1 MRNLHGDLKKSKS
14 LLTRAYHF
22 LYLSL
27 TFIGFFCKVPKMKFG
42 FHISIAGGFS
52 KVAGRARARGC
63 ETIQLFSRNPRGWRY
78 APLEKEEV
86 EEFRSS
92 IKASGLFPVFLHLP
106 YLPNLASQQS
116 KFYSPSISAVATDL
130 KRAEQLGAQ
139 YLIIHIGHRMES
151 SEDEAIEAVSQG
163 INQAF
168 EKVKNSVTLLMENT
182 AGQGSEIGY
191 TFDQIRKIIER
202 VHENKR
208 MGVCLDT
215 AHSFEAGYDLSKKDG
230 IEWTL
235 ESFDKT
241 VGLKRIHVFHLNDS
255 KTPLGSRKD
264 RHWHIGEGYIGLEGF
279 RYLINHPLLRH
290 LPGIMET
297 PRKDTVEDL
306 KNMKVIRSLVE
317 DAPMNGADGVPPPK
331 HPFPKKSP

>member
-1 MRNLHGDLKKSKS
+1 MR
-14 LLTRAYHF
+14 
-22 LYLSL
+22 
-27 TFIGFFCKVPKMKFG
+27 FG

-52 KVAGRARARGC
+52 RVAERAEVRGC

-78 APLEKEEV
+78 GPLDKEDV

-92 IKASGLFPVFLHLP
+92 IKSSGLFPVFLHLP
-106 YLPNLASQQS
+106 YLPNIASQES
-116 KFYSPSISAVATDL
+116 KFYKRSVDSVITDL
-130 KRAEQLGAQ
+130 ERAKKLGAQ

-151 SEDEAIEAVSQG
+151 SEDQAIEAVSQG

-168 EKVKNSVTLLMENT
+168 EKVRNSVILLMENT
-182 AGQGSEIGY
+182 AGQGTEIGY
-191 TFDQIRKIIER
+191 TFDQIKKIIER
-202 VHENKR
+202 VHDHQR

-215 AHSFEAGYDLSKKDG
+215 AHSFEAGYDLSNKDG
-230 IEWTL
+230 LERTL
-235 ESFDKT
+235 ETFDQT
-241 VGLKRIHVFHLNDS
+241 IGLKRLHLLHLNDS

-279 RYLINHPLLRH
+279 RNLINHPLLRH

-306 KNMKVIRSLVE
+306 KNMEVIRSLIE
-317 DAPMNGADGVPPPK
+317 
-331 HPFPKKSP
+331 

>member
-1 MRNLHGDLKKSKS
+1 MR
-14 LLTRAYHF
+14 
-22 LYLSL
+22 
-27 TFIGFFCKVPKMKFG
+27 FG

-52 KVAGRARARGC
+52 KVVERAKARGC
-63 ETIQLFSRNPRGWRY
+63 ETIQFFSRNPRGWKY
-78 APLEKEEV
+78 YPLDKKEV
-86 EEFRSS
+86 EKLRSS
-92 IKASGLFPVFLHLP
+92 IQPTDLSPIFLHLP
-106 YLPNLASQQS
+106 YLPNIASFKS
-116 KFYSPSISAVATDL
+116 KFYSRSVDSIAEDL
-130 KRAEQLGAQ
+130 KRANQLGAQ
-139 YLIIHIGHRMES
+139 YLIIHIGHRLET

-168 EKVKNSVTLLMENT
+168 GKAENHIILLLENT

-191 TFDQIRKIIER
+191 TFEQIKKILVKVHDQE
-202 VHENKR
+202 R

-230 IEWTL
+230 IERTL
-235 ESFDKT
+235 ESFDQS
-241 VGLKRIHVFHLNDS
+241 VGLTRLHLLHLNDS

-279 RYLINHPLLRH
+279 RTLINHPLLKH

-306 KNMKVIRSLVE
+306 INMKVIRSLV
-317 DAPMNGADGVPPPK
+317 AL
-331 HPFPKKSP
+331 